1 MFQSRPR
8 HDFNFAP
15 KSAGEPNYFGQNH
28 DELVFSTEPM
38 KFGRLRDEF
47 EKSKFPLESVPISV
61 EFWNL
66 DTFFGWTAPTDSILN
81 FFARANLTFE
91 ENPSNKMFS
100 LLERGKSIKPGTS
113 SKNPDFGLS

>member
-47 EKSKFPLESVPISV
+47 EKSEFPLESVPISV

-66 DTFFGWTAPTDSILN
+66 DA
-81 FFARANLTFE
+81 
-91 ENPSNKMFS
+91 FS
-100 LLERGKSIKPGTS
+100 AGRLPRTQFLIFLPGRT
-113 SKNPDFGLS
+113 